1 MNPLGAAV
9 NRLMSVGWCVRFT
22 EWQWESGDTHHLLQN
37 GSAGGWCGSRVSSG
51 RWGGEGA
58 DLRWDVT
65 VEECERLSGC
75 CRGRDKETVLY
86 LDTPEAR
93 NCLFNFTLENGII
106 SITWLKVEGCLM
118 VQGLM
123 WCFWWAVVR
132 GWSSSFGPWPCGTP
146 CCQWGGI
153 AAALF

>member
-37 GSAGGWCGSRVSSG
+37 GSAGGWCGSRVSSA

-123 WCFWWAVVR
+123 WCFWWAAVR